1 MKLKDLKNIKLY
13 QIRFTK
19 ENKRKY
25 KFGKMKFK
33 DVRKLEG

>member
-1 MKLKDLKNIKLY
+1 MKLKDLRNVKLNQIK
-13 QIRFTK
+13 FTK

-33 DVRKLEG
+33 RS